1 MPKTNCFFIHLT
13 VLDAVLDPLLWFF
26 RFFASLRIVD
36 SLFGFAC
43 SNQLTVNSLVSFY
56 PFDHS
61 GRSAESI
68 ALVF

>member
-13 VLDAVLDPLLWFF
+13 VLDAVLNPLLWFF